1 MLMSACFYLI
11 VLMLWCIIGVLIS
24 PTKSAP
30 YATALV
36 CFIAHAAS
44 VFDALRSAQLRVQ
57 KIVRRRVAQ
66 HSVRLQ
72 SLIYPAVLDI
82 ITNKNADQALHDAGY
97 SLSKVV
103 VSVLFSCIVLLLVD
117 ICLFFGFSSFSD
129 PNDGIASIVNCC
141 LVLGASVAINRSE
154 TGFSG
159 DQASASIEK
168 AAQQISDQVKG
179 VLDMV
184 ATQIKTGLKLI
195 ETMKR
200 LQADGDDF

>member
-1 MLMSACFYLI
+1 
-11 VLMLWCIIGVLIS
+11 
-24 PTKSAP
+24 
-30 YATALV
+30 
-36 CFIAHAAS
+36 
-44 VFDALRSAQLRVQ
+44 
-57 KIVRRRVAQ
+57 
-66 HSVRLQ
+66 
-72 SLIYPAVLDI
+72 
-82 ITNKNADQALHDAGY
+82 
-97 SLSKVV
+97 
-103 VSVLFSCIVLLLVD
+103 
-117 ICLFFGFSSFSD
+117 
-129 PNDGIASIVNCC
+129 VNCC